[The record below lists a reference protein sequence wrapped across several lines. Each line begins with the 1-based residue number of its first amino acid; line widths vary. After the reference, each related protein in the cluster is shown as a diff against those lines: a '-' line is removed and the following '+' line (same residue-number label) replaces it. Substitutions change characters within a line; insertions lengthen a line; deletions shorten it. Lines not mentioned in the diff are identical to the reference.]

1 MEAANALVG
10 RLGAGHNGQ
19 KGAKIT
25 RSHTPRGNRDW
36 REKQRARCKVSL
48 FHTATVSEH
57 TALIDDRETWSNAQS
72 SDRLD

>member
-1 MEAANALVG
+1 MLLLAGLVRALVLQRPG
-10 RLGAGHNGQ
+10 DIG
-19 KGAKIT
+19 
-25 RSHTPRGNRDW
+25 W